1 MKKAAPPDALH
12 EEKLSEGGMVKWLQ
26 GGGMLRYE
34 EGLLVESSSEQAP
47 LAFQRWRGGVH
58 GCPRGS

>member
-1 MKKAAPPDALH
+1 MNFMKKGSQRGAWSSGD
-12 EEKLSEGGMVKWLQ
+12 S

-47 LAFQRWRGGVH
+47 LAFQRWRLGVH

>member
-1 MKKAAPPDALH
+1 MNFMKKGSQRGAWSSGD
-12 EEKLSEGGMVKWLQ
+12 S

-47 LAFQRWRGGVH
+47 LAFRGRGEGGTVVH
-58 GCPRGS
+58 MGRDVTGGS

>member
-12 EEKLSEGGMVKWLQ
+12 EEKLSEGAWSSGGS

-47 LAFQRWRGGVH
+47 LAFQR
-58 GCPRGS
+58 